1 MSSLDLIDSMGVDDS
16 ENLITQNGTE
26 EEEEEALTALE
37 VIKRLE
43 TAWINESKAPE
54 LLEPQIEVVE
64 CLLGQIK
71 EIEASLEELEKGHFG
86 IAIHKMELARIRFMI
101 ASYLRLRLQ
110 KIQKYV
116 HYLSKKSDDYKN
128 TMLTTEEA
136 TFLEKF
142 KKNTD
147 DLFKKLALDHIPQRS
162 ADFSKFGENSKF
174 QLDRNIEAPNPNL
187 NATVFVKANEDIRGV
202 LIEDEADQGREEEMD
217 MEKNSQ
223 HVLRY
228 KSVSHL
234 VQLGKV
240 RLV

>member
-1 MSSLDLIDSMGVDDS
+1 MSSLDLIDSREVDDS
-16 ENLITQNGTE
+16 ENLITPSATE
-26 EEEEEALTALE
+26 DETEVALTAFE

-54 LLEPQIEVVE
+54 LLAPQTDVVE
-64 CLLGQIK
+64 CLLEQIK
-71 EIEASLEELEKGHFG
+71 DIEGNLEQLEKGHFG
-86 IAIHKMELARIRFMI
+86 ISIHKMELSRIRFMI

-110 KIQKYV
+110 KIQKHV
-116 HYLSKKSDDYKN
+116 HYLSKKSDDYIN
-128 TMLTTEEA
+128 SMLTTEEA
-136 TFLEKF
+136 TFLTNF

-147 DLFKKLALDHIPQRS
+147 NLFKKLALDHIPARS

-187 NATVFVKANEDIRGV
+187 NATVFVKADEDIQGV